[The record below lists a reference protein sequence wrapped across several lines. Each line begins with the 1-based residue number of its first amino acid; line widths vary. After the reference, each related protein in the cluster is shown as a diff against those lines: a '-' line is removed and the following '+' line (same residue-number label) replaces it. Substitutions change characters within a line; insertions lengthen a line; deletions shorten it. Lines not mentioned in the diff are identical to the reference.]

1 MSNPPSGHNAD
12 YDYYLAQ
19 FVDIHGR
26 PKAKLVPGKHCDM
39 IFTGGAG
46 FAGFAI
52 AGMGMGPHGQEFM
65 AVGDRNSVRPVPWMP
80 GTAVVTCDGHV
91 QGKPHAL
98 DSRVIAKKALADFR
112 EVTGLEFYSGLEP
125 EFFLLRKDEG
135 GNYVVATDS
144 ESLDKP
150 CYDFRHLSSVSPF
163 LMDLRGAL
171 ESAGIDVYQIDHEDA
186 NGQFEMNFTY
196 ADGLRTADNL
206 IYFKMAAQAIAKK
219 HGMLCSFMPKPFA
232 ERSGSGLHMHM
243 SAGKKFGDNA
253 FEDSTDPSGMK
264 LSPLAYHFLGGL
276 MVHARG
282 LTAIAAPCVNSYKRL
297 VSRGSRS
304 GATWAPIDIAYGNN
318 NRTAF
323 VRGPGGRLE
332 LRVSDAAANPYLLT
346 AAIIY
351 AGLDGIRRKLDPGQ
365 PCNDNLYKLSLAE
378 LKSRGISRLPAS
390 LTDSLDALEADEV
403 LCKGLGLA
411 FVAEFSHIKRAEAD
425 ELQLQVSPAEFRKY
439 VDFF

>member
-1 MSNPPSGHNAD
+1 MTEF
-12 YDYYLAQ
+12 DYYLAQ

-26 PKAKLVPGKHCDM
+26 PKAKLVPAKHKDM
-39 IFTGGAG
+39 IFTSGAG

-52 AGMGMGPHGQEFM
+52 AGMGMEPHGAEFM
-65 AVGDRNSVRPVPWMP
+65 AIGDQKDTRPVPWMP
-80 GTAVVTCDGHV
+80 STAVVTCDGHV

-112 EVTGLEFYSGLEP
+112 EVTGLEFFSGLEP
-125 EFFLLRKDEG
+125 EFFLIRKDESG
-135 GNYVVATDS
+135 SYVVATDS

-150 CYDFRHLSSVSPF
+150 CYDFRHLSSVSAF
-163 LMDLRGAL
+163 LMELRAAL
-171 ESAGIDVYQIDHEDA
+171 DSAGIDVYQIDHEDA

-206 IYFKMAAQAIAKK
+206 TYFKMAAQAIAKK

-243 SAGKKFGDNA
+243 SAGKKFGDNV
-253 FEDSTDPSGMK
+253 FEDASDKRGLGLST
-264 LSPLAYHFLGGL
+264 LAYHFLGGL
-276 MVHARG
+276 MAHARG

-304 GATWAPIDIAYGNN
+304 GATWAPINIAYGAN

-332 LRVSDAAANPYLLT
+332 LRVPDASSNPYLLT
-346 AAIIY
+346 AAIIH
-351 AGLDGIRRKLDPGQ
+351 AGLDGIRRKLNPGE
-365 PCNDNLYKLSLAE
+365 PCNDNLYQLTMAE
-378 LKSRGISRLPAS
+378 LKSRGIARLPAS
-390 LTDSLDALEADEV
+390 LTESLDALEADEV
-403 LCKGLGLA
+403 LCKGLGNA
-411 FVAEFSHIKRAEAD
+411 FVAEFSQVKQTEVD
-425 ELQLQVSPAEFRKY
+425 ELQLQVSSAEFRKY

>member
-1 MSNPPSGHNAD
+1 MSKPPSGHNAD

-253 FEDSTDPSGMK
+253 FEDLTDPQGMK
-264 LSPLAYHFLGGL
+264 LSPFAYHFLGGL
-276 MVHARG
+276 MANAHA

-297 VSRGSRS
+297 VKKGSRS
-304 GATWAPIDIAYGNN
+304 GATWAPVNVAYGDN

-323 VRGPGGRLE
+323 VRVPGGRLE
-332 LRVSDAAANPYLLT
+332 LRLPDASCNPYLMT
-346 AAIIY
+346 AAIIH
-351 AGLDGIRRKLDPGQ
+351 AGLDGVRRKLDPGA
-365 PCNDNLYKLSLAE
+365 PCNENLYALSSSELAE
-378 LKSRGISRLPAS
+378 KGIARLPTS
-390 LTDSLDALEADEV
+390 LPDALDALEKNKV
-403 LCKGLGLA
+403 VSGGLGEV
-411 FVAEFSHIKRAEAD
+411 FIREFLEVKRAECD
-425 ELQLQVSPAEFRKY
+425 ELLLNVSPAEFSRY

>member
-1 MSNPPSGHNAD
+1 MAD
-12 YDYYLAQ
+12 FDYYLAQ

-26 PKAKLVPGKHCDM
+26 PKAKLVPAKHQEM
-39 IFTGGAG
+39 IFGTGAG

-65 AVGDRNSVRPVPWMP
+65 AIGDRKDVRPVPWMP

-91 QGKPHAL
+91 QGKPHAF

-112 EVTGLEFYSGLEP
+112 ELTGLEFFTGLEP
-125 EFFLLRKDEG
+125 EFFLLRKDETG
-135 GNYVVATDS
+135 SYVVATDS

-150 CYDFRHLSSVSPF
+150 CYDFRHLSSVSAF
-163 LMDLRGAL
+163 LMELRAAL
-171 ESAGIDVYQIDHEDA
+171 EVAGIDVYQIDHEDA

-206 IYFKMAAQAIAKK
+206 TYFKMAAQAIAKK
-219 HGMLCSFMPKPFA
+219 HGMLCSFMPKPFI

-253 FEDSTDPSGMK
+253 FEDMTDKRGLG
-264 LSPLAYHFLGGL
+264 LSPMAYHFLGGL
-276 MVHARG
+276 MAHARG

-304 GATWAPIDIAYGNN
+304 GATWAPINIAYGNN

-332 LRVSDAAANPYLLT
+332 LRVPDASANPYLLT
-346 AAIIY
+346 AAIIH
-351 AGLDGIRRKLDPGQ
+351 AGLDGIRRKLDPGE
-365 PCNDNLYKLSLAE
+365 PCNDNLYQLTMAE
-378 LKSRGISRLPAS
+378 LKSRGITRLPAS
-390 LTDSLDALEADEV
+390 LNDSLDALEADEV
-403 LCKGLGLA
+403 LCKGLGEA
-411 FVAEFSHIKRAEAD
+411 FVAEFSQVKQAEVD

>member
-1 MSNPPSGHNAD
+1 MAD
-12 YDYYLAQ
+12 FDYYLAQ

-26 PKAKLVPGKHCDM
+26 PKAKLVPAKHKDM
-39 IFTGGAG
+39 IFTSGAG

-52 AGMGMGPHGQEFM
+52 AGMGMGPHGAEFM
-65 AVGDRNSVRPVPWMP
+65 AIGDAKDVRPVPWMP

-112 EVTGLEFYSGLEP
+112 DVTGLEFFTGLEP
-125 EFFLLRKDEG
+125 EFFLLRKNETG
-135 GNYVVATDS
+135 SYVVATES
-144 ESLDKP
+144 ETLDKP
-150 CYDFRHLSSVSPF
+150 CYDFRHLSSISPF
-163 LMDLRGAL
+163 LTELHATL
-171 ESAGIDVYQIDHEDA
+171 EAAGIDVYQIDHEDA

-196 ADGLRTADNL
+196 SDGLRTADNL
-206 IYFKMAAQAIAKK
+206 TYFKMAAQAIAKK

-253 FEDSTDPSGMK
+253 FEDLSDKRGLG
-264 LSPLAYHFLGGL
+264 LSPMAYHFLGGL
-276 MVHARG
+276 MAHARG

-304 GATWAPIDIAYGNN
+304 GATWAPVNIAYGNN

-332 LRVSDAAANPYLLT
+332 LRVPDASANPYLLT
-346 AAIIY
+346 AAVIH
-351 AGLDGIRRKLDPGQ
+351 AGLDGIRRKLDPGE
-365 PCNDNLYKLSLAE
+365 PCNDNLYQLNTAE
-378 LKSRGISRLPAS
+378 LTSSGISRLPGFLPDA
-390 LTDSLDALEADEV
+390 LDALLVDEV
-403 LCKGLGLA
+403 LTVGLGFA
-411 FVAEFSHIKRAEAD
+411 FVQEFCSIKQAECD
-425 ELQLQVSPAEFRKY
+425 QLLLSVSPSEFNRY
-439 VDFF
+439 IDFF

>member
-1 MSNPPSGHNAD
+1 MAD
-12 YDYYLAQ
+12 FDYYLAQ

-26 PKAKLVPGKHCDM
+26 PKAKLVPGKHKDM
-39 IFTGGAG
+39 IFGAGAG

-52 AGMGMGPHGQEFM
+52 AGMGMGPHGAEFM
-65 AVGDRNSVRPVPWMP
+65 AIGDAKDTRPVPWMP
-80 GTAVVTCDGHV
+80 STAVVTCDGHV
-91 QGKPHAL
+91 DGKPHAL
-98 DSRVIAKKALADFR
+98 DSRVIAKKALADLN
-112 EVTGLEFYSGLEP
+112 EVTGLTFFSGLEP
-125 EFFLLRKDEG
+125 EFFLLRKNDTG
-135 GNYVVATDS
+135 SYVVATDS

-150 CYDFRHLSSVSPF
+150 CYDFRHLSSVSSF
-163 LMDLRGAL
+163 LMELRTAL

-206 IYFKMAAQAIAKK
+206 TYFKMAAQAIASK
-219 HGMLCSFMPKPFA
+219 HGMLCSFMPKPFI

-243 SAGKKFGDNA
+243 SAGKKFGENA
-253 FEDSTDPSGMK
+253 FEDPSDKRGLG
-264 LSPLAYHFLGGL
+264 LSSVAYHFLGGL
-276 MVHARG
+276 VAHARG

-304 GATWAPIDIAYGNN
+304 GATWAPINIAYGNN

-332 LRVSDAAANPYLLT
+332 LRVPDASANPYLLT
-346 AAIIY
+346 AAIIH
-351 AGLDGIRRKLDPGQ
+351 AGLDGVRRKLDPGE
-365 PCNDNLYKLSLAE
+365 PCNDNLYQLSLAE
-378 LKSRGISRLPAS
+378 LKSRGIARLPAS
-390 LTDSLDALEADEV
+390 LTESLDALESDEV
-403 LCKGLGLA
+403 LCKGLGQA
-411 FVAEFSHIKRAEAD
+411 FVNEFSQIKRAEID

>member
-1 MSNPPSGHNAD
+1 MTEF
-12 YDYYLAQ
+12 DYYLAQ

-26 PKAKLVPGKHCDM
+26 PKAKLVPAKHQEM
-39 IFTGGAG
+39 IFGAGAG

-52 AGMGMGPHGQEFM
+52 AGMGIGPHGQEFM
-65 AVGDRNSVRPVPWMP
+65 AIGDRKDVRPVPWMP

-112 EVTGLEFYSGLEP
+112 EATGLEFFSGLEP
-125 EFFLLRKDEG
+125 EFFLLRKDETG
-135 GNYVVATDS
+135 GYVVATES

-150 CYDFRHLSSVSPF
+150 CYDFRHLSSISAF
-163 LMDLRGAL
+163 LIELHAALDLAD
-171 ESAGIDVYQIDHEDA
+171 IDVYQIDHEDA

-206 IYFKMAAQAIAKK
+206 TYFKMAAQAIAKR

-253 FEDSTDPSGMK
+253 FEDKADPRGMN
-264 LSPLAYHFLGGL
+264 LSPMAYHFLGGL
-276 MVHARG
+276 MAHAAG

-304 GATWAPIDIAYGNN
+304 GATWAPVNIAYGNN

-323 VRGPGGRLE
+323 VRIPGGRLE
-332 LRVSDAAANPYLLT
+332 LRVPDAASNPYLLT

-351 AGLDGIRRKLDPGQ
+351 AGLDGIARRLDPGP
-365 PCNDNLYKLSLAE
+365 PCNDNLYILNQTELAE
-378 LKSRGISRLPAS
+378 RGIARLPAA
-390 LTDSLDALEADEV
+390 LPDALKALQSDEV
-403 LCKGLGLA
+403 LTTGLGES
-411 FVAEFSHIKRAEAD
+411 FIKEFCTTKYAEFD
-425 ELQLQVSPAEFRKY
+425 ELMLNVSPEEFRRY
-439 VDFF
+439 IDFF

>member
-1 MSNPPSGHNAD
+1 MTEF
-12 YDYYLAQ
+12 DYYLAQ

-26 PKAKLVPGKHCDM
+26 PKAKLVPAKHQEM
-39 IFTGGAG
+39 IFGAGAG

-52 AGMGMGPHGQEFM
+52 AGMGIGPHGQEFM
-65 AVGDRNSVRPVPWMP
+65 AIGDRKDVRPVPWMP

-91 QGKPHAL
+91 HGKPHAL

-112 EVTGLEFYSGLEP
+112 EATGLEFFSGLEP
-125 EFFLLRKDEG
+125 EFFLLRKDETG
-135 GNYVVATDS
+135 GYVVATES

-150 CYDFRHLSSVSPF
+150 CYDFRHLSSISAF
-163 LMDLRGAL
+163 LMELHAAL
-171 ESAGIDVYQIDHEDA
+171 NLADIDVYQIDHEDA

-206 IYFKMAAQAIAKK
+206 TYFKMAAQAIAKK

-253 FEDSTDPSGMK
+253 FEDAKDPRGMN
-264 LSPLAYHFLGGL
+264 LSPMAYNFLAGL
-276 MVHARG
+276 LAHARG

-304 GATWAPIDIAYGNN
+304 GATWAPVNIAYGDN

-323 VRGPGGRLE
+323 VRIPGGRLE
-332 LRVSDAAANPYLLT
+332 LRVPDASSNPYLLT

-351 AGLDGIRRKLDPGQ
+351 AGLDGLRRKLDPGQ
-365 PCNDNLYKLSLAE
+365 PCNDNLYQLGSPELAA
-378 LKSRGISRLPAS
+378 RGITRLPAS
-390 LTDSLDALEADEV
+390 LADALDALELDEA
-403 LCKGLGLA
+403 LTSGLGQD
-411 FVAEFSHIKRAEAD
+411 FVSEFLTIKRD
-425 ELQLQVSPAEFRKY
+425 EHDALITSVSAPEFIRY

>member
-1 MSNPPSGHNAD
+1 MKKIEVN

-26 PKAKLVPGKHCDM
+26 PKAKLVPNKHRDM
-39 IFTGGAG
+39 IFTSGAG

-65 AVGDRNSVRPVPWMP
+65 AIGDHKDVRPVPWMP
-80 GTAVVTCDGHV
+80 GTAVVPCDGHV
-91 QGKPHAL
+91 QGKPHPF

-112 EVTGLEFYSGLEP
+112 EVTGLEFFSGLEP
-125 EFFLLRKDEG
+125 EFFLLRKDEKG
-135 GNYVVATDS
+135 SYVVATDS

-150 CYDFRHLSSVSPF
+150 CYDFRHLSSISTF
-163 LMDLRGAL
+163 LMELRETL
-171 ESAGIDVYQIDHEDA
+171 EAADIDIYQIDHEDA

-196 ADGLRTADNL
+196 ADGLKTADNL
-206 IYFKMAAQAIAKK
+206 TYFKMAAQAIAKK
-219 HGMLCSFMPKPFA
+219 HGMLCSFMPKPFI

-243 SAGKKFGDNA
+243 SAGKKFGHNA
-253 FEDSTDPSGMK
+253 FEDASDKRGLC
-264 LSPLAYHFLGGL
+264 LSPIAYNFLGGL
-276 MVHARG
+276 MEHACG

-304 GATWAPIDIAYGNN
+304 GATWAPINIAYGNN

-332 LRVSDAAANPYLLT
+332 LRVPDTAANPYLLT
-346 AAIIY
+346 AAIIH
-351 AGLDGIRRKLDPGQ
+351 AGLDGIRRNLDPGE
-365 PCNDNLYKLSLAE
+365 PCNDNLYTLSAAE
-378 LKSRGISRLPAS
+378 LAQKGIARLPAT
-390 LTDSLDALEADEV
+390 LPDALNALDNDCV
-403 LCKGLGLA
+403 ITKGLGED
-411 FVAEFSHIKRAEAD
+411 FVREFLQVKRAECD
-425 ELQLQVSPAEFRKY
+425 ELLLNISPAEFRRY

>member
-1 MSNPPSGHNAD
+1 MAD
-12 YDYYLAQ
+12 FDYYLAQ

-26 PKAKLVPGKHCDM
+26 PKAKLVPGKHKDM
-39 IFTGGAG
+39 IFGAGAG

-65 AVGDRNSVRPVPWMP
+65 AIGDPRDVRPVPWMP

-91 QGKPHAL
+91 LGKPHAL

-112 EVTGLEFYSGLEP
+112 DVTGLEFYSGLEP
-125 EFFLLRKDEG
+125 EFFLLRKDDSG
-135 GNYVVATDS
+135 AYVVATES

-150 CYDFRHLSSVSPF
+150 CYDFRHLSSISAF
-163 LMDLRGAL
+163 LMELRETLDA
-171 ESAGIDVYQIDHEDA
+171 AGIDVYQIDHEDA

-206 IYFKMAAQAIAKK
+206 TYFKMAAQAIARK
-219 HGMLCSFMPKPFA
+219 HGMLCSFMPKPFI

-253 FEDSTDPSGMK
+253 FEDASDKRGLG
-264 LSPLAYHFLGGL
+264 LSSMAYHFLGGL
-276 MVHARG
+276 MAHAQG

-297 VSRGSRS
+297 ISRGSRS
-304 GATWAPIDIAYGNN
+304 GATWAPVNIAYGNN

-332 LRVSDAAANPYLLT
+332 LRVPDAAANPYLLT
-346 AAIIY
+346 AAIIH
-351 AGLDGIRRKLDPGQ
+351 AGLDGIRRKLDPGE
-365 PCNDNLYKLSLAE
+365 PCNENLYTLSRDE
-378 LKSRGISRLPAS
+378 LDQRGIKRLPSS
-390 LTDSLDALEADEV
+390 LPDALDALEADEA
-403 LCKGLGLA
+403 LRKGLGDA
-411 FVAEFSHIKRAEAD
+411 FVQEFAQVKRAECD
-425 ELQLQVSPAEFRKY
+425 ELLFSVSPAEFRRY

>member
-1 MSNPPSGHNAD
+1 MAD
-12 YDYYLAQ
+12 FDSQFDYYLAQ

-26 PKAKLVPGKHCDM
+26 PKAKLVPAKHQEM
-39 IFTGGAG
+39 IFGAGAG

-65 AVGDRNSVRPVPWMP
+65 AIGDRKDVRPVPWMP

-112 EVTGLEFYSGLEP
+112 ELTGLEFFSGLEP
-125 EFFLLRKDEG
+125 EFFLLRKDETG
-135 GNYVVATDS
+135 GYVVATDS

-150 CYDFRHLSSVSPF
+150 CYDFRHLSSISPF
-163 LMDLRGAL
+163 LMELRAAL
-171 ESAGIDVYQIDHEDA
+171 DTAGIDVYQIDHEDA

-206 IYFKMAAQAIAKK
+206 TYFKIAAQAIAKK
-219 HGMLCSFMPKPFA
+219 HSMLCSFMPKPFM

-253 FEDSTDPSGMK
+253 FED
-264 LSPLAYHFLGGL
+264 LSDKRGLGLSAMAYHFLGGL
-276 MVHARG
+276 MAHARG

-304 GATWAPIDIAYGNN
+304 GATWAPINIAYGNN

-332 LRVSDAAANPYLLT
+332 LRVPDASANPYLLT
-346 AAIIY
+346 AAIIH
-351 AGLDGIRRKLDPGQ
+351 AGLDGIRRKLDPGE
-365 PCNDNLYKLSLAE
+365 PCNDNLYQLTMAE
-378 LKSRGISRLPAS
+378 LKSRGIARLPAS
-390 LTDSLDALEADEV
+390 LTESIDALEADEV
-403 LCKGLGLA
+403 LCKGLGHA
-411 FVAEFSHIKRAEAD
+411 FVAEFSLIKRTESD
-425 ELQLQVSPAEFRKY
+425 ELLFNVSPAEFRRY
-439 VDFF
+439 IDFF

>member
-1 MSNPPSGHNAD
+1 MAD
-12 YDYYLAQ
+12 FDYYLAQ

-26 PKAKLVPGKHCDM
+26 PKAKLVPGKHKDM
-39 IFTGGAG
+39 IFGAGAG

-65 AVGDRNSVRPVPWMP
+65 AIGDPKDVRPVPWMS
-80 GTAVVTCDGHV
+80 GTAVVSCDGHV

-125 EFFLLRKDEG
+125 EFFLLRKDEAG
-135 GNYVVATDS
+135 GYVVATES

-150 CYDFRHLSSVSPF
+150 CYDFRHLSSISAF
-163 LMDLRGAL
+163 LMELRETL
-171 ESAGIDVYQIDHEDA
+171 EAAGIDVYQIDHEDA

-206 IYFKMAAQAIAKK
+206 TYFKMAAQAIAKK

-253 FEDSTDPSGMK
+253 FEDAKDPRGMN
-264 LSPLAYHFLGGL
+264 LSPMAYHFLGGL
-276 MVHARG
+276 LAHARS

-304 GATWAPIDIAYGNN
+304 GATWAPVNIAYGNN

-323 VRGPGGRLE
+323 VRIPGGRLE
-332 LRVSDAAANPYLLT
+332 LRVPDASSNPYLLT

-351 AGLDGIRRKLDPGQ
+351 AGLDGLRRKLDPGP
-365 PCNDNLYKLSLAE
+365 PCNDNLYQLGLPELAA
-378 LKSRGISRLPAS
+378 RGIARLPAS
-390 LTDSLDALEADEV
+390 LADALDALELDEV
-403 LCKGLGLA
+403 LTAGLGQD
-411 FVAEFSHIKRAEAD
+411 FVNEFLTIKRVEHDA
-425 ELQLQVSPAEFRKY
+425 LMTSVSATEFARY
-439 VDFF
+439 IDFF

>member
-1 MSNPPSGHNAD
+1 MAD
-12 YDYYLAQ
+12 FDYYLAQ

-26 PKAKLVPGKHCDM
+26 PKAKLVPGKHKDM
-39 IFTGGAG
+39 IFGAGAG

-65 AVGDRNSVRPVPWMP
+65 AIGDPKDVRPVPWMP

-91 QGKPHAL
+91 LGKPHGL

-125 EFFLLRKDEG
+125 EFFLLRKDDEG
-135 GNYVVATDS
+135 SYVVATES

-150 CYDFRHLSSVSPF
+150 CYDFRHLSSISAF
-163 LMDLRGAL
+163 LMELRETLDA
-171 ESAGIDVYQIDHEDA
+171 AGIDVYQIDHEDA

-206 IYFKMAAQAIAKK
+206 TYFKMAAQAIAKK
-219 HGMLCSFMPKPFA
+219 HGMLCSFMPKPFI

-253 FEDSTDPSGMK
+253 FEDASDKRGLG
-264 LSPLAYHFLGGL
+264 LSPMAYHFLGGL
-276 MVHARG
+276 MAHAQG

-297 VSRGSRS
+297 ISRGSRS
-304 GATWAPIDIAYGNN
+304 GATWAPVNIAYGNN

-332 LRVSDAAANPYLLT
+332 LRVPDAAANPYLLT
-346 AAIIY
+346 AAIIH
-351 AGLDGIRRKLDPGQ
+351 AGLDGIRRKLDPGE
-365 PCNDNLYKLSLAE
+365 PVNENLYTLSRDE
-378 LKSRGISRLPAS
+378 LDQRGIKRLPSS
-390 LTDSLDALEADEV
+390 LPDALDALEADEA
-403 LCKGLGLA
+403 LRKGLGDA
-411 FVAEFSHIKRAEAD
+411 FVQEFAQVKRAECD
-425 ELQLQVSPAEFRKY
+425 ELLFSVSPAEFRRY
-439 VDFF
+439 IDFF